1 MVTKRRLLGY
11 FGLIMFFPWSV
22 WLLLGQLGWVPSL
35 VDTFSVPGLRIPASF
50 AIAGLL
56 IAAVGFWQD

>member
-11 FGLIMFFPWSV
+11 FGIALFCPWV
-22 WLLLGQLGWVPSL
+22 AWLVLGQLGWVPSL

-50 AIAGLL
+50 AILGLL
-56 IAAVGFWQD
+56 IAAVGFWQE